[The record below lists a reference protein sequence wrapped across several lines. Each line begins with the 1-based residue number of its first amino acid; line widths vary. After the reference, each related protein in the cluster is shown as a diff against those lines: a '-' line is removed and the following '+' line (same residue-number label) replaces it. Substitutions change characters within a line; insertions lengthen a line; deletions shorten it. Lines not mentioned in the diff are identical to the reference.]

1 MAKEDPG
8 AQTSRMSNRARIYI
22 GFVITVGAV
31 ALALGLSQWGSP
43 NYPHLLLFSVVA
55 LLSSG
60 LKVSLPSVR
69 GNLSVNFFFILVAIL
84 QFDLGET
91 LAVGSLSI
99 VSQYF
104 WKTKGK
110 PKLVQAAFNV
120 CSTATAITASYWVFH
135 GDWGRSLSLEF
146 PLLLAAAAAVYFVG
160 NTAPVAAVIAL
171 TEEKKTLE
179 VWRDCYFWSFPY
191 YMLGA
196 GLAGAFHWLVDRAG
210 WQYVILSLPAL
221 YVVYRSYYL
230 YLTRLQNE
238 KARAEEQRQHA
249 EEQRQHAEEISA
261 LHLRTI
267 EALALA
273 IEAKDQTT
281 HDHLQRVQVYAV
293 EIGREMG
300 LSNHELEGLHAAAL
314 LHDIGKL
321 AVPEH
326 IVSKPGRLTP
336 EEFEKM
342 KIHPVVGAE
351 ILEQVQFPYPVAP
364 IVRTHHEKWDGT
376 GYPDGLKGEEIPAGA
391 RILSAVDCLD
401 ALASDRQY
409 RRALPLDEAMEIVA
423 NQSGRA
429 YDPRVIE
436 ILQRRY
442 RELEAMARTRPAA
455 NRGKLSTDIKIE
467 RGMAPATGFER
478 STIRLA
484 QAVSETA
491 APIEFVHSIGAAR
504 EEAQLL
510 FEMAQELGRSLSLN
524 ETLSLLAVRLK
535 KLIPHNTMAVYIRRQ
550 TTVTAEFVTGDE
562 ASLFTSLQIPIGQGL
577 SGWVTENRK
586 PIINGNPSVEPGY
599 LNDPQVFSTMRS
611 ALSAPLEGTSGSV
624 GALTLYAAA
633 GEAFSRDHLRILLA
647 ISAKLGFTIENS
659 IKYRKAED
667 GAASDYLTGLP
678 NARSL
683 FVHLEQ
689 QVEECRKSRAPLA
702 VLIGDLNGF
711 KQVNDRFGHLEGN
724 RLLQIVAEAL
734 RKECREN
741 DYVARMGGD
750 EFAIVL
756 PGLHSDD
763 AVAVAHRMEHSVES
777 AAKAFRED
785 AGVTLSLGVAY
796 LHADGREAEELLSQA
811 DRRMYIAKE
820 DYRRRHPHARRWT
833 TADEAHLILGP

>member
-1 MAKEDPG
+1 MSVQAKF
-8 AQTSRMSNRARIYI
+8 YI
-22 GFVITVGAV
+22 GFTVVVGTI

-43 NYPHLLLFSVVA
+43 DYVHLLLFCVVA
-55 LLSSG
+55 SLGSG

-84 QFDLGET
+84 QFGLGET
-91 LAVGSLSI
+91 LAVGCISI
-99 VSQYF
+99 ISQYF
-104 WKTKGK
+104 WRAKAK

-120 CSTATAITASYWVFH
+120 CSTAIAITASYAAFH
-135 GDWGRSLSLEF
+135 GSWADSLSLEF
-146 PLLLAAAAAVYFVG
+146 PLLLAACASVYFVG

-171 TEEKKTLE
+171 TEGKKALH

-196 GLAGAFHWLVDRAG
+196 GLAGAFHWLVHRAG
-210 WQYVILSLPAL
+210 WQYVILALPAL

-230 YLTRLQNE
+230 YLTRLQAE
-238 KARAEEQRQHA
+238 KARA

-281 HDHLQRVQVYAV
+281 HAHLQRVQVYAV

-300 LSNHELEGLHAAAL
+300 LTETELEALHAAAL

-364 IVRTHHEKWDGT
+364 IVRTHHEKWDGS
-376 GYPDGLKGEEIPAGA
+376 GYPDGLMGEEIPAGA

-423 NQSGRA
+423 EQSGKA
-429 YDPRVIE
+429 YDPRVVE

-442 RELEAMARTRPAA
+442 RELEKMARLRPAA
-455 NRGKLSTDIKIE
+455 ARGRLSTNIKIE
-467 RGMAPATGFER
+467 RGAAPATGFER

-484 QAVSETA
+484 QAVSEA
-491 APIEFVHSIGAAR
+491 SPQMEFVHSIGAAR

-535 KLIPHNTMAVYIRRQ
+535 KLVPHNTMAVYVRRELS
-550 TTVTAEFVTGDE
+550 VTPEFVAGDDFR
-562 ASLFTSLQIPIGQGL
+562 LFSTLEIPLGQGL

-586 PIINGNPSVEPGY
+586 PIVNGNPTVEPGY
-599 LNDPQVFSTMRS
+599 LNDPQIFSTMRS
-611 ALSAPLEGTSGSV
+611 ALSVPLEGTSGSV

-689 QVEECRKSRAPLA
+689 QVEECRRSRAALA

-711 KQVNDRFGHLEGN
+711 KAVNDRFGHLEGN
-724 RLLQIVAEAL
+724 RLLQTVAEAL

-756 PGLHSDD
+756 PGMHPE
-763 AVAVAHRMEHSVES
+763 AAIKVAHRMEQSVE
-777 AAKAFRED
+777 AAARTFRED

-811 DRRMYIAKE
+811 DRRMYVAKE
-820 DYRRRHPHARRWT
+820 DYRRRHPDSRRWSA
-833 TADEAHLILGP
+833 ADEAQLIIGA